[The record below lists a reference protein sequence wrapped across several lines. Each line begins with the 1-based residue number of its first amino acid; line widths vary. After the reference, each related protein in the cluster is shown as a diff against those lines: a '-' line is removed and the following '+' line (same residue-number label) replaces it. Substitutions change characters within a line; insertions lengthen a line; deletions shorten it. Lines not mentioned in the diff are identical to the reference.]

1 MSEEVIA
8 PIGRI
13 LRELGNLRGAAYT
26 DLLRLPATD
35 PMKKVLTDIDQIF
48 SRTEEDI
55 IKASAGVVRRRLWP
69 TTISREVNLPG
80 LGTIQEISTKFPGGG
95 GITMIGRERRR

>member
-13 LRELGNLRGAAYT
+13 LIDLRKLRGAAYN
-26 DLLRLPATD
+26 DLIKLPATD

-48 SRTEEDI
+48 SRTEKEI
-55 IKASAGVVRRRLWP
+55 IKASTGVVRRTLWP
-69 TTISREVNLPG
+69 RPLQRIVPPR
-80 LGTIQEISTKFPGGG
+80 
-95 GITMIGRERRR
+95 

>member
-13 LRELGNLRGAAYT
+13 LRELGNLRAAAYN
-26 DLLRLPATD
+26 DLIKLPATD

-48 SRTEEDI
+48 SRTEEEI

-69 TTISREVNLPG
+69 RV
-80 LGTIQEISTKFPGGG
+80 
-95 GITMIGRERRR
+95 